1 MDKGKGKGKSKS
13 KPTLRDSA
21 SDFMAQWKASRP
33 EGPVST
39 VGTKGGEVRSGRL
52 EDVDDALRNRKRGGG
67 EVTNRKGAPDVQ
79 VRIKRRVTAP
89 SLAGEGKGAKHR
101 SKTRNQEA
109 AAPAC
114 APSELNRSPTPM
126 GNELGARTSGVWQEI
141 TTRKPK
147 KVETGS
153 RRPTAPPSSAKSL
166 RQRLLEASADVR
178 NLRIAAGMS
187 RPRGVAGRAPVVEA
201 QDGRLA
207 ILGLDF
213 GTAFTKAVVR
223 WSGRHYAV
231 DWSDAV
237 EGGDHHLLAS
247 VFSEAPDGRCVL
259 GAHPAAGW
267 SVREGIKLQL
277 LSSEGSSIDE
287 RMADAVIFIAL
298 AFRYVDDWLRR
309 TNREVEQGLRWRLH
323 VGLPTKSWDSD
334 ATTVTFKTV
343 AQAARVLACMS
354 APVTRSAA
362 LEALRM
368 TEQVDRPAVDVFPE
382 FACQLYSYLLSP
394 ERRED
399 LHALIDIGAGT
410 LDIAYFNV
418 FMKDGETLLPI
429 FASEVESLG
438 AHYLIAALSG
448 AENRLVWSDS
458 ESSLSDAEVG
468 LKLDCSPNDVR
479 SRRSLYLSSV
489 AEVFNLA
496 AIAAKETYPT
506 SPAFQRKE
514 NVRLFLCGGGSRI
527 PSLQTRF
534 ERIAREAASILDIRF
549 QVSELVRPH
558 DIVGKLHSGFD
569 RLSVAYGL
577 SQNAAN
583 IGSVMRSATLEPVLD
598 RSAVERE
605 DRDASR

>member
-1 MDKGKGKGKSKS
+1 MDKGKGKS
-13 KPTLRDSA
+13 KPTLGDSA
-21 SDFMAQWKASRP
+21 ADFMAHWKASRP
-33 EGPVST
+33 KEPVAT
-39 VGTKGGEVRSGRL
+39 VGTNGGEARSGCS
-52 EDVDDALRNRKRGGG
+52 EGVDHALRNCKRGGV
-67 EVTNRKGAPDVQ
+67 EVTSRKDASDVQ
-79 VRIKRRVTAP
+79 VRIKRRVAAP
-89 SLAGEGKGAKHR
+89 SLAREGKGAKHR
-101 SKTRNQEA
+101 SNTRNQNA

-114 APSELNRSPTPM
+114 ARSELNRPPKPM
-126 GNELGARTSGVWQEI
+126 GNELGGRTSGVWHEI

-153 RRPTAPPSSAKSL
+153 RRPPPITAPPSSARGL

-187 RPRGVAGRAPVVEA
+187 RPRSVAELTPVLEA

-237 EGGDHHLLAS
+237 AGRDHHLLAS

-259 GAHPAAGW
+259 GADPAIGW

-277 LSSEGSSIDE
+277 LSSDEASIDG

-298 AFRYVDDWLRR
+298 AFRYVNGWLRR
-309 TNREVEQGLRWRLH
+309 TNREVEQGMRWRLH

-334 ATTVTFKTV
+334 ATTETFKTV
-343 AQAARVLACMS
+343 AQAARVLACMP

-368 TEQVDRPAVDVFPE
+368 TDQIDRPAVDVFPE
-382 FACQLYSYLLSP
+382 FACQLYSYLLSS

-410 LDIAYFNV
+410 LDIVYFNV
-418 FMKDGETLLPI
+418 VMKDGETLLPI
-429 FASEVESLG
+429 FASEVDSLG

-468 LKLDCSPNDVR
+468 LKLDCSPNEVR
-479 SRRSLYLSSV
+479 NRRSLYLSSV
-489 AEVFNLA
+489 AEVFGLA
-496 AIAAKETYPT
+496 TIAAKAAYPT
-506 SPAFQRKE
+506 SPAFQREE

-527 PSLQTRF
+527 PSLQKRF
-534 ERIAREAASILDIRF
+534 ERIAREAPSCLGIRF
-549 QVSELVRPH
+549 QISDLVRPP

-577 SQNAAN
+577 SQNSAN
-583 IGSVMRSATLEPVLD
+583 IGSVMRSATLEPVLNG
-598 RSAVERE
+598 SAVERE

>member
-1 MDKGKGKGKSKS
+1 MDKGKG

-21 SDFMAQWKASRP
+21 SDFMAHWKASRT
-33 EGPVST
+33 EEPVAT
-39 VGTKGGEVRSGRL
+39 VGTRGGEVRSGRL
-52 EDVDDALRNRKRGGG
+52 ENVDQALRNWKRGGG
-67 EVTNRKGAPDVQ
+67 EVASRKGAPDVQ
-79 VRIKRRVTAP
+79 VRIKRRVAAP
-89 SLAGEGKGAKHR
+89 PLSGEGKGAKHR
-101 SKTRNQEA
+101 SRTRSQEA
-109 AAPAC
+109 VAPVR
-114 APSELNRSPTPM
+114 APSELNRPPKRT
-126 GNELGARTSGVWQEI
+126 GIELGSRTPGVWQEI

-147 KVETGS
+147 KVKTGS
-153 RRPTAPPSSAKSL
+153 RRPPPTTAPPSSVEGL
-166 RQRLLEASADVR
+166 RQRLLEVSADVR

-187 RPRGVAGRAPVVEA
+187 SPRSFAGLAPVVEA

-223 WSGRHYAV
+223 WSRRHYAV

-237 EGGDHHLLAS
+237 EGGDQHLLAS

-259 GAHPAAGW
+259 GAHTASGW

-277 LSSEGSSIDE
+277 LSSEGASIDG
-287 RMADAVIFIAL
+287 RMADAVVFIAL
-298 AFRYVDDWLRR
+298 AFRYVDGWLRR
-309 TNREVEQGLRWRLH
+309 TNHEVEQGLRWRLH
-323 VGLPTKSWDSD
+323 VGLPTKTWDSD
-334 ATTVTFKTV
+334 ATTETFKTV
-343 AQAARVLACMS
+343 AQAARVLACMP

-368 TEQVDRPAVDVFPE
+368 TDQVDRPAVDVFPE
-382 FACQLYSYLLSP
+382 FACQLYSYLLSA

-418 FMKDGETLLPI
+418 FIKDGEALLPI
-429 FASEVESLG
+429 FASEVGRLG

-468 LKLDCSPNDVR
+468 RKLNCSPNDV
-479 SRRSLYLSSV
+479 SNRRSLYLSSV
-489 AEVFNLA
+489 AELFNRA
-496 AIAAKETYPT
+496 TIAAKATYPT
-506 SPAFQRKE
+506 SPAFQGEE

-527 PSLQTRF
+527 PSLQERF
-534 ERIAREAASILDIRF
+534 ERIASEAANVLRIRF
-549 QVSELVRPH
+549 QISELVRPH

-577 SQNAAN
+577 SQNSAN
-583 IGSVMRSATLEPVLD
+583 IGIVMRSATLEPVLNN
-598 RSAVERE
+598 SAVERE